1 MNDIQRLQISE
12 SMALGISSDSVSVFR
27 HEERI
32 GHALVSMEQIR
43 LLLKRP
49 GTILLKSPIE
59 LRSQRGSVEVR
70 VNGRAFGNVSS
81 VALSQA
87 AFPVL

>member
-1 MNDIQRLQISE
+1 MNDIQRLAIGE
-12 SMALGISSDSVSVFR
+12 SMALAIAQDSVSVYR
-27 HEERI
+27 NEVRI
-32 GHALVSMEQIR
+32 GHAIVSMEQIR

-87 AFPVL
+87 AFPTL

>member
-1 MNDIQRLQISE
+1 VSTLRRVELSE
-12 SMALGISSDSVSVFR
+12 SVALAVGDDSLSVFR
-27 HEERI
+27 FEERI
-32 GHALVSMEQIR
+32 GHALVSIEQLR

-49 GTILLKSPIE
+49 GTVLFKSPIE

-70 VNGRAFGNVSS
+70 VHGRSLGMISS

-87 AFPVL
+87 AFPMI